1 MFVVFAVLLVFAIGN
16 SGLINI
22 RFLSYERTA
31 PLVLVLFVFL
41 VLGVIVGL
49 IALTGPLYRQRRQI
63 QQLKRDIKL
72 QEQIRPRA
80 TPPDGSRSDCDDAA
94 RLVDRTSKKQF
105 SRAHGI
111 SVLVVAWIPA
121 VLWPRLA
128 RGADR
133 LKISTHRV
141 PYATDVLFQG
151 TQLLIE

>member
-1 MFVVFAVLLVFAIGN
+1 MFVVFAILLVFAIGN

-72 QEQIRPRA
+72 QEQIRPVQ
-80 TPPDGSRSDCDDAA
+80 PPPTE
-94 RLVDRTSKKQF
+94 VDPIVMMPP
-105 SRAHGI
+105 G
-111 SVLVVAWIPA
+111 
-121 VLWPRLA
+121 
-128 RGADR
+128 
-133 LKISTHRV
+133 
-141 PYATDVLFQG
+141 
-151 TQLLIE
+151 

>member
-72 QEQIRPRA
+72 QEQIRPVQKSPA
-80 TPPDGSRSDCDDAA
+80 EVDPIVMMPPG
-94 RLVDRTSKKQF
+94 
-105 SRAHGI
+105 
-111 SVLVVAWIPA
+111 
-121 VLWPRLA
+121 
-128 RGADR
+128 
-133 LKISTHRV
+133 
-141 PYATDVLFQG
+141 
-151 TQLLIE
+151 

>member
-16 SGLINI
+16 SGLISI

-72 QEQIRPRA
+72 QEQIRPVQK
-80 TPPDGSRSDCDDAA
+80 PPAE
-94 RLVDRTSKKQF
+94 VDPIVMMPP
-105 SRAHGI
+105 G
-111 SVLVVAWIPA
+111 
-121 VLWPRLA
+121 
-128 RGADR
+128 
-133 LKISTHRV
+133 
-141 PYATDVLFQG
+141 
-151 TQLLIE
+151 

>member
-1 MFVVFAVLLVFAIGN
+1 MFVVFAILLVFAIGN

-72 QEQIRPRA
+72 QEQIRPVQN
-80 TPPDGSRSDCDDAA
+80 PPTE
-94 RLVDRTSKKQF
+94 VDPM
-105 SRAHGI
+105 
-111 SVLVVAWIPA
+111 VLMP
-121 VLWPRLA
+121 P
-128 RGADR
+128 G
-133 LKISTHRV
+133 
-141 PYATDVLFQG
+141 
-151 TQLLIE
+151 

>member
-72 QEQIRPRA
+72 QEQIRPA
-80 TPPDGSRSDCDDAA
+80 QKPPTE
-94 RLVDRTSKKQF
+94 VDPIVMMPP
-105 SRAHGI
+105 G
-111 SVLVVAWIPA
+111 
-121 VLWPRLA
+121 
-128 RGADR
+128 
-133 LKISTHRV
+133 
-141 PYATDVLFQG
+141 
-151 TQLLIE
+151 

>member
-72 QEQIRPRA
+72 QEQIRPA
-80 TPPDGSRSDCDDAA
+80 QKPPAE
-94 RLVDRTSKKQF
+94 VDPIVMMPP
-105 SRAHGI
+105 G
-111 SVLVVAWIPA
+111 
-121 VLWPRLA
+121 
-128 RGADR
+128 
-133 LKISTHRV
+133 
-141 PYATDVLFQG
+141 
-151 TQLLIE
+151 